1 MTNPTG
7 KGGFTKGVS
16 GNPKGRPPKQRALT
30 AILERR
36 GATRTLDA
44 DGKQRS
50 GKNILARA
58 VWELVTTG
66 VTTLRNDNKI
76 LELAVT
82 SGEWFEIVKWLYGQI
97 DGPPRGEL
105 DVTTAGE
112 SFNLNA
118 WQQQRRQRLAAIEE
132 NDAD

>member
-66 VTTLRNDNKI
+66 VTTLRNDNEI
-76 LELAVT
+76 IELAVT
-82 SGEWFEIVKWLYGQI
+82 SREWFEIVKWLYGQI

-105 DVTTAGE
+105 DLTTAGE
-112 SFNLNA
+112 SFNLNT
-118 WQQQRRQRLAAIEE
+118 WQQQRQQRLAAIEE